1 MIGLLWLGATVV
13 ACGLVGTAEGQREE
27 PVAKKSIEDVLK
39 EHTSQ
44 LMSLP
49 GVVGTGQGLCSG
61 EPCIRIFVVQKTDAL
76 LKQIP
81 PEIDGYPIDIQETGE
96 FRKREP
102 G

>member
-27 PVAKKSIEDVLK
+27 PVPNKTIEDVLK
-39 EHTSQ
+39 KHTSK

-81 PEIDGYPIDIQETGE
+81 PEIDGYLIDIQETGE